1 MRNSYT
7 RMAIGLYSNYFLLG
21 MINILFSSNMSF
33 LTEQLK
39 TDEAGISFLVS
50 GIGIGKLI
58 TLSVSGRIS
67 DRFGRKPLVITASFL
82 YIVFLIGI
90 PLAPSYQFAFV
101 MAVIAGICNSIM
113 DSGAY
118 PALLEAFPKSTGIS
132 AVLIKAFISFGAMIL
147 PIMVSFL
154 IDNNVFYGYSFFIPA
169 FIFMLNG
176 IFLSTVRFPTYF
188 KASNVVS
195 MNKESRYISK
205 PRIWVEGIAIIL
217 IGFTSTALLM
227 VAQVW
232 LPKYGYSVIGLGR
245 VESIYLLSYYNVGA
259 FVSVLLLAVVLNRF
273 ISPILILVIYPSL
286 ATISLVLL
294 LFIQQ
299 PVMTLIS
306 SFLIGFSTAGLFQL
320 CIAVIVEFFP
330 RKKGTTTAYV
340 STASSSAFIIIPMIT
355 GLINKNINVTAV
367 FFLDLI
373 IAIISVLLSLNVC
386 FRYKKI
392 FNKKLLYRK
401 LKKAS

>member
-1 MRNSYT
+1 
-7 RMAIGLYSNYFLLG
+7 
-21 MINILFSSNMSF
+21 
-33 LTEQLK
+33 
-39 TDEAGISFLVS
+39 
-50 GIGIGKLI
+50 
-58 TLSVSGRIS
+58 
-67 DRFGRKPLVITASFL
+67 
-82 YIVFLIGI
+82 
-90 PLAPSYQFAFV
+90 

-205 PRIWVEGIAIIL
+205 PRIWVEGMAIIL

-232 LPKYGYSVIGLGR
+232 LPKYGYSVIGMSR

-294 LFIQQ
+294 LFVQQ